1 VRAIP
6 GVDGV
11 PSELCRP
18 SVATAAA
25 APPAAEAGPTTG
37 PNLDLERF
45 QQDYLDELPRDHGS
59 HSYIGRGLYW
69 PQMEML
75 FSEFDREQVLV
86 LTLEQLSG
94 KTAAGATTDVMQKVF
109 RFLQLPDQVVIVDT
123 APKNTRDYEPMPAEL
138 RTKLAAFYE
147 PYNQRLYG
155 LLGVDFGWA

>member
-1 VRAIP
+1 
-6 GVDGV
+6 
-11 PSELCRP
+11 
-18 SVATAAA
+18 
-25 APPAAEAGPTTG
+25 
-37 PNLDLERF
+37 
-45 QQDYLDELPRDHGS
+45 
-59 HSYIGRGLYW
+59 
-69 PQMEML
+69 MEML

-123 APKNTRDYEPMPAEL
+123 TPKNTRDYEPMPAEL

-155 LLGVDFGWA
+155 LLGVDFGWT